1 MAKKPKISAED
12 FESWRGN
19 AITQTVMARFSEMID
34 DINEFWVA
42 QLNGATPSDPLLL
55 AFLQVE
61 LRAKRE
67 IIEDLRNIQ
76 LDDIIEEEHADSRD
90 SRIGQIAAKAA
101 AQAKG
106 RAH

>member
-1 MAKKPKISAED
+1 MAKKPKITAED

-19 AITQTVMARFSEMID
+19 AITQAVMGRFSELLD
-34 DINEFWVA
+34 DINNVWVA
-42 QLNGATPSDPLLL
+42 QLNAATPSDPLLL

-67 IIEDLRNIQ
+67 IIEDLKNIQ
-76 LDDIIEEEHADSRD
+76 LDDIAEEENADSRD

>member
-1 MAKKPKISAED
+1 MPKKPKITAED

-19 AITQTVMARFSEMID
+19 VITQTVMGRFSD
-34 DINEFWVA
+34 LLVGINNVWLA
-42 QLNGATPSDPLLL
+42 QLNAATPSDPLLL

-67 IIEDLRNIQ
+67 LIEDLKNIQ
-76 LDDIIEEEHADSRD
+76 LDDITEEENADAG
-90 SRIGQIAAKAA
+90 SRIGQIAAQAA